1 VAGVPP
7 LLDSRDVYAADRPGR
22 LAAAVRGVPERVYVP
37 NTRSD
42 TVSVIDPATFKVIG
56 RFKVGRLPQHVVPS
70 YDLRT
75 LWATN
80 DYGNSLTP
88 IDPRSGRPGTPVPVA
103 DPYNMYFTA
112 DGRFAI
118 VVAEALERLDFRDA
132 HTMRLR
138 HSVHVSCQGVDHM
151 DFSADGRFALASCE
165 FSGQLLWVDVAHQ
178 RLARVIRLGGGSM
191 PQDVKLSPDG
201 KSFYVADKATGGVHV
216 LDARSLAPR
225 RFIRTGSDAHGLSVS
240 RDSRSLYVSNR
251 GVGTVSVISFAAQ
264 RVSPRGASRV
274 VAAPTWAA
282 SRPTG
287 RCCGW
292 PGATTARST
301 RLTPGPAGSWPGFPW
316 DSVRTAWRSFPSRA
330 ATPSGTPASF
340 ADRSARCPPAVPL
353 VDLRLWRFAWW
364 TGGRGRRRADRRS
377 NTRSRAR
384 AGQRLRT
391 SHERVRPTSRNRDP
405 FMGRAGAVRP
415 PLSAWLRRTV
425 VAAAAR

>member
-1 VAGVPP
+1 MSLHSSATYDRRRAALARRRQVRRRRIALLVAVLSLVWAAVALASDREGSGRAPGRTPRAALSSLRGPAQDGGVAGVPP

-56 RFKVGRLPQHVVPS
+56 RFKLGRLPQHVVPS

-88 IDPRSGRPGTPVPVA
+88 IDPRSGRPGTPVSVA

-225 RFIRTGSDAHGLSVS
+225 RFIRTGSDAHGLYVS

-264 RVSPRGASRV
+264 RVIATWRIPGGGSPDMGGVSADGKVLWLAGRYHSEVYALDTR
-274 VAAPTWAA
+274 
-282 SRPTG
+282 TG
-287 RCCGW
+287 RLLARIPVGLGPHGLAIFPQ
-292 PGATTARST
+292 PGRYS
-301 RLTPGPAGSWPGFPW
+301 LGH
-316 DSVRTAWRSFPSRA
+316 
-330 ATPSGTPASF
+330 
-340 ADRSARCPPAVPL
+340 
-353 VDLRLWRFAWW
+353 
-364 TGGRGRRRADRRS
+364 TGVFR
-377 NTRSRAR
+377 
-384 AGQRLRT
+384 
-391 SHERVRPTSRNRDP
+391 
-405 FMGRAGAVRP
+405 
-415 PLSAWLRRTV
+415 
-425 VAAAAR
+425 